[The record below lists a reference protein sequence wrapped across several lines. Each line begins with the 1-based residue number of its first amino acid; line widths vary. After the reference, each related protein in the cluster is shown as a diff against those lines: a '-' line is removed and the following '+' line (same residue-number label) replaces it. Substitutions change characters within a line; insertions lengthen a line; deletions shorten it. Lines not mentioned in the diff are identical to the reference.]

1 MGNILNII
9 KSDKEFYELDKY
21 VFMESGD
28 GAFISDQIRK
38 YFKINLVDFQD
49 INKNDKY
56 IYLIETRESQGVMS
70 SLHNIPDEIIKL
82 TNEKKCKIIISYESE
97 GDLDMIEFNKFF
109 HNSCVILSKK
119 LNFKNVYIFTGDITC
134 A

>member
-38 YFKINLVDFQD
+38 YFKVKDL
-49 INKNDKY
+49 K
-56 IYLIETRESQGVMS
+56 
-70 SLHNIPDEIIKL
+70 IIKII
-82 TNEKKCKIIISYESE
+82 NENHKP
-97 GDLDMIEFNKFF
+97 
-109 HNSCVILSKK
+109 
-119 LNFKNVYIFTGDITC
+119 
-134 A
+134 